1 MYVLDMYVLFPKQCL
16 HLGVLAELRVGK
28 RLPPSRVSVLTKKVA
43 KTIGFTTFAKINHL
57 WLQREGRSTNAA
69 AATDDLFSQML

>member
-1 MYVLDMYVLFPKQCL
+1 MLSFFLLVPQAV
-16 HLGVLAELRVGK
+16 GVLAPSTAGGRSLTELGSARAQN
-28 RLPPSRVSVLTKKVA
+28 VA
-43 KTIGFTTFAKINHL
+43 KTIGFTTFAKTNHL